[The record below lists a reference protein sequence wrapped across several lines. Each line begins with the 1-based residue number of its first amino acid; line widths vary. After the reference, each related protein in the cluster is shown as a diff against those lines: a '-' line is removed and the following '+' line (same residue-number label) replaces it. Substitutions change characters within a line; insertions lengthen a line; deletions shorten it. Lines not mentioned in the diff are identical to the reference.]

1 MKNKTA
7 FTLVEILVAIILV
20 GLAVMS
26 LVATNVALTRVNG
39 AGVNLSTA
47 EFVLEQ
53 ARELLTMAPYDDLV
67 TYDEITYSP
76 PKAADGNDL
85 SEFPGFS
92 QEIIVENVDEGNYE
106 LVVGDGITDF
116 SRITVTVKYNSGYV
130 CAASW
135 IRAKLE

>member
-53 ARELLTMAPYDDLV
+53 AREFLTMVPYNDLAD
-67 TYDEITYSP
+67 YDGITYP
-76 PKAADGNDL
+76 TPIAADGNEL

-92 QEIIVENVDEGNYE
+92 QEIIVENVDDGNYE
-106 LVVGDGITDF
+106 LVVGGTTDF
-116 SRITVTVKYNSGYV
+116 SRITVTVKYNSGDI